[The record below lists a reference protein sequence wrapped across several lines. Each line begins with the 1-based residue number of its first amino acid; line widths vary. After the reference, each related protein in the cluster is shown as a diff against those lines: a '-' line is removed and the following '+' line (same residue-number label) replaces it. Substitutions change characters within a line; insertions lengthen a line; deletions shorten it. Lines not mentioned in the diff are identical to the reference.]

1 MNAKD
6 LSLRLQKAAEFVP
19 QDARLADIG
28 SDHAYLPVALMLQEK
43 ISYGIAGEV
52 VVGPYESAKRQVAKN
67 GLEKSI
73 DVRLADGL
81 EAVEL
86 SDQVS
91 AITICGMGGV
101 LIRDILQRG
110 KDKNRLSGKERLILQ
125 PNVGERQLRQWL
137 VNEHYTITHEAI
149 IEENNKVYEV
159 IVADKLS
166 KAPEYSAKELFFGPV
181 LLNDKNTVFIAK
193 WQHKLEKSEKILASL
208 HQSDQDVAEKI
219 QEVEQEIEWIKEVL
233 ADAGK

>member
-181 LLNDKNTVFIAK
+181 LLNDKNAVFVAK

-219 QEVEQEIEWIKEVL
+219 QEVAQEIEWIKEVL

>member
-166 KAPEYSAKELFFGPV
+166 EAPEYSAKELFFGPV
-181 LLNDKNTVFIAK
+181 LLNDKNAVFVAK

-219 QEVEQEIEWIKEVL
+219 QEVVQEIEWIKEVL

>member
-166 KAPEYSAKELFFGPV
+166 EAPEYSAKELFFGPV
-181 LLNDKNTVFIAK
+181 LLNDKNAVFVAK

-219 QEVEQEIEWIKEVL
+219 QEVAQEIEWIKEVL

>member
-43 ISYGIAGEV
+43 ILYGIAGEV

-166 KAPEYSAKELFFGPV
+166 KAPEYSTKELFFGPV
-181 LLNDKNTVFIAK
+181 LLNDKNAVFIAK

-219 QEVEQEIEWIKEVL
+219 QEVVQEIEWIKEVL

>member
-6 LSLRLQKAAEFVP
+6 LSLRLQKAAEYVP

-28 SDHAYLPVALMLQEK
+28 SDHAYLPVALMLQDK

-52 VVGPYESAKRQVAKN
+52 VVGPYKSAQKQVAKN
-67 GLEKSI
+67 GLEEKI

-86 SDQVS
+86 SDEIS

-110 KDKNRLSGKERLILQ
+110 KAKNRLSGQERLILQ
-125 PNVGERQLRQWL
+125 PNVGERQLRLWL
-137 VNEHYTITHEAI
+137 IQEGYTIIAESI
-149 IEENNKVYEV
+149 VEENHKIYEL
-159 IVADKLS
+159 IVAEKLETQ
-166 KAPEYSAKELFFGPV
+166 PEYTAEEIFFGPF
-181 LLNDKNTVFIAK
+181 LLQEKNPIFIEKWTHKSAK
-193 WQHKLEKSEKILASL
+193 SKRILASL
-208 HQSDQDVAEKI
+208 RQSDQDVAAKI
-219 QEVEQEIEWIKEVL
+219 NEVQQEIEWIEEVL

>member
-91 AITICGMGGV
+91 AMTICGMGGV

-166 KAPEYSAKELFFGPV
+166 EAPEYSAKELFFGPM
-181 LLNDKNTVFIAK
+181 LLNDKNAVFIAK

-219 QEVEQEIEWIKEVL
+219 QEIAQEIEWIKEVL

>member
-86 SDQVS
+86 GDQVS

-166 KAPEYSAKELFFGPV
+166 EAPEYSAKELFFGPM
-181 LLNDKNTVFIAK
+181 LLNDKNAVFIAK

-219 QEVEQEIEWIKEVL
+219 QEVAQEIEWIKEVL

>member
-6 LSLRLQKAAEFVP
+6 LSIRLQKAAEFVP
-19 QDARLADIG
+19 KDARLADIG
-28 SDHAYLPVALMLQEK
+28 SDHAYLPVALMLQKE
-43 ISYGIAGEV
+43 IAYGIAGEV
-52 VVGPYESAKRQVAKN
+52 ISGPYESAKKQVAKN
-67 GLEKSI
+67 GLDNKI

-86 SDQVS
+86 SDEIS

-110 KDKNRLSGKERLILQ
+110 KEKNRLSGKERLILQ

-137 VNEHYTITHEAI
+137 VNENYTITNEAI
-149 IEENNKVYEV
+149 IEENNKVYEI
-159 IVADKLS
+159 IVAEKIPVIPS
-166 KAPEYSAKELFFGPV
+166 YSARELFFGPI
-181 LLNDKNTVFIAK
+181 LLEERNSVFQEK
-193 WQHKLEKSEKILASL
+193 WQHKLVKSERILASL

-219 QEVEQEIEWIKEVL
+219 REVAQEIEWIKEVL

>member
-67 GLEKSI
+67 GLETSI

-181 LLNDKNTVFIAK
+181 LLNDKNAVFIAK